1 MTRSLL
7 LVSLAAGS
15 LTAPATGAAAWAAA
29 ATEPEIR
36 SITVRPEHP
45 VVGAQGSVRLVI
57 DVIARGVRGKNGV
70 TVKVEPGDPPGPV
83 LADKQPAPEVEQ
95 PAPTQP
101 PVEVPIQPPPQS
113 SVYAP
118 AQVPGQI
125 RPPSHVLALGRGH
138 GSAQTSVPAA
148 AATPPPNAAPDSRA
162 ASDSRDASVGPD
174 SMARPGAEG
183 AAPGVSGA
191 PGAAPAVEPEPQYEW
206 MPDRPEPRPLNPQPL
221 NPQPLNPQPLDL
233 QPLKPQPR
241 DLQPLGPNDRMPL
254 NPQPGPASKDGATAQ
269 EAPPLPPHMVRR
281 TAAARVADG
290 WQTWRFLPDKR
301 LTRYYPAGTWT
312 ITATA
317 TGANGATIKE
327 YASFEL
333 RRETKLSSVR
343 VEKSPRAETV
353 RVRGSLHRVDPRG
366 LTDYGPFGRQRLEL
380 LWRPDTSSDW
390 QKAGEATTD
399 AAGAFV
405 GTVKGRTSGY
415 WRVRYSGTAH
425 YAPDISKAH
434 QIAQ

>member
-36 SITVRPEHP
+36 SITVRPEQP

-57 DVIARGVRGKNGV
+57 DVIARGARGKNGV

-83 LADKQPAPEVEQ
+83 LADKQPAPQDVQ

-101 PVEVPIQPPPQS
+101 PVQVPIQPPPQS

-125 RPPSHVLALGRGH
+125 RPPSQVMAQGRGH
-138 GSAQTSVPAA
+138 GFTQAPVPAA
-148 AATPPPNAAPDSRA
+148 AATPPPGTPDTSDSPNLSGSPNT
-162 ASDSRDASVGPD
+162 SDSRDTSDRPD
-174 SMARPGAEG
+174 TFPQ
-183 AAPGVSGA
+183 
-191 PGAAPAVEPEPQYEW
+191 PGAAPAVEPEPQYAW
-206 MPDRPEPRPLNPQPL
+206 VPDWPEPRPR
-221 NPQPLNPQPLDL
+221 NPQPLD
-233 QPLKPQPR
+233 P
-241 DLQPLGPNDRMPL
+241 QPLGQNDRRPP
-254 NPQPGPASKDGATAQ
+254 NPQPAPASKDGAIAQ
-269 EAPPLPPHMVRR
+269 ERPQLPPHMVRR

-333 RRETKLSSVR
+333 RRETRLSSVR
-343 VEKSPRAETV
+343 VEKSPRTDTV
-353 RVRGSLHRVDPRG
+353 RLRGSLTRVDPRG

-390 QKAGEATTD
+390 EKAGETTTD
-399 AAGAFV
+399 AAGAFA
-405 GTVKGRTSGY
+405 GTVKGRTGGY

-425 YAPDISKAH
+425 YASDISKAH
-434 QIAQ
+434 QITQ